1 MTPRKLWP
9 LLWMFFVSTVVM
21 ASNGRQFLHNPSF
34 APLTSYERQ
43 LWRAPVHNSEFADV
57 PHTSTTSARSR
68 CEKTHPPE
76 ALTTPN
82 PVLGG
87 SDPSAKVKVSFIVGA
102 DGRVHSPF
110 ILESAGTAEDQAILD
125 TVRSWRYRPAM
136 CNGVP
141 TETEGRIE
149 FSSR

>member
-9 LLWMFFVSTVVM
+9 LLWAFIVPTIVM
-21 ASNGRQFLHNPSF
+21 ASNGRQSLHNPSF
-34 APLTSYERQ
+34 EPLASYERQ
-43 LWRAPVHNSEFADV
+43 LWRAPIHNSEFADV
-57 PHTSTTSARSR
+57 PHTSARTR
-68 CEKTHPPE
+68 CERTYPPE

-82 PVLGG
+82 PVLYPT
-87 SDPSAKVKVSFIVGA
+87 DPSIRVKVSFIVGA

-110 ILESAGTAEDQAILD
+110 ILESAGTAEDQAILE

>member
-1 MTPRKLWP
+1 MTSRNLWP
-9 LLWMFFVSTVVM
+9 IVLTMLFSIGAA
-21 ASNGRQFLHNPSF
+21 ASSRP
-34 APLTSYERQ
+34 APLSVSAFEPLSIHERQ

-57 PHTSTTSARSR
+57 PHTTARSR
-68 CEKTHPPE
+68 CEKTYPPE

-82 PVLGG
+82 PVFGNA
-87 SDPSAKVKVSFIVGA
+87 DPSIKVKVSFIVGA

-110 ILESAGTAEDQAILD
+110 ILESAGTAEDHAILE

>member
-1 MTPRKLWP
+1 MSSRKLWP
-9 LLWMFFVSTVVM
+9 VVLMFLLANSSLALTVRQTFRVST
-21 ASNGRQFLHNPSF
+21 SI
-34 APLTSYERQ
+34 PLTARARQ
-43 LWRAPVHNSEFADV
+43 LWKAPIHNSEFADV
-57 PHTSTTSARSR
+57 PHTSARSR
-68 CEKTHPPE
+68 CERTHPPE

-82 PVLGG
+82 PILGP
-87 SDPSAKVKVSFIVGA
+87 SDPSVKVRVSFIVGA

-110 ILESAGTAEDQAILD
+110 ILESAGSAEDHTILE

-141 TETEGRIE
+141 TETEGKIE

>member
-1 MTPRKLWP
+1 MTPRKFWP
-9 LLWMFFVSTVVM
+9 LLWTLIIPTVVM
-21 ASNGRQFLHNPSF
+21 ASNGSQTLHPASF
-34 APLTSYERQ
+34 EPLAVHDRQ
-43 LWRAPVHNSEFADV
+43 LWRAPIHNSEFTDV
-57 PHTSTTSARSR
+57 PHTTTRSR
-68 CEKTHPPE
+68 CEQTHPPE

-82 PVLGG
+82 PVLRRP
-87 SDPSAKVKVSFIVGA
+87 DPSIKVKVSFIVGA

-110 ILESAGTAEDQAILD
+110 ILESAGTAEDQAILE

-141 TETEGRIE
+141 TETEARIE

>member
-1 MTPRKLWP
+1 MISCKFWP
-9 LLWMFFVSTVVM
+9 LLWTLLLPSCAL
-21 ASNGRQFLHNPSF
+21 ASSSRPPLSY
-34 APLTSYERQ
+34 ATLEPLTVQERQ
-43 LWRAPVHNSEFADV
+43 LRHAPVHNSEFADV
-57 PHTSTTSARSR
+57 PHTAARTR

-82 PVLGG
+82 PVFG
-87 SDPSAKVKVSFIVGA
+87 STDPSIKIKVSFIVGA

-110 ILESAGTAEDQAILD
+110 ILESAGTAEDHAILE
-125 TVRSWRYRPAM
+125 TVRSWRYRPAL

-141 TETEGRIE
+141 TETEGKIE

>member
-1 MTPRKLWP
+1 MIPRKLWP
-9 LLWMFFVSTVVM
+9 WLWTWVVSGLVM
-21 ASNGRQFLHNPSF
+21 ASNARQPLHGPSHK
-34 APLTSYERQ
+34 PLASYERQ
-43 LWRAPVHNSEFADV
+43 LWHAPIHNSEFAEV
-57 PHTSTTSARSR
+57 PHTSARSG
-68 CEKTHPPE
+68 CERTHPPE

-82 PVLGG
+82 PVLRG
-87 SDPSAKVKVSFIVGA
+87 SDPSVKVKVSFIVGA

-110 ILESAGTAEDQAILD
+110 ILESAGTSEDQAILE

>member
-1 MTPRKLWP
+1 MIPRKIWP
-9 LLWMFFVSTVVM
+9 LLWTFVVPTIVM
-21 ASNGRQFLHNPSF
+21 ASNGRQTLQPASF
-34 APLTSYERQ
+34 EPLAVHEQQ
-43 LWRAPVHNSEFADV
+43 LWRAPIHNSEFADV
-57 PHTSTTSARSR
+57 PHTTSRSR
-68 CEKTHPPE
+68 CEQTHPPE

-82 PVLGG
+82 PVLRR
-87 SDPSAKVKVSFIVGA
+87 SDPSIKIKVSFIVGA

-125 TVRSWRYRPAM
+125 TVRSWRYRPDM

>member
-9 LLWMFFVSTVVM
+9 LLWTLVVPTALM
-21 ASNGRQFLHNPSF
+21 ASNGRPTLQTGSF
-34 APLTSYERQ
+34 EPLAVHERE
-43 LWRAPVHNSEFADV
+43 LWRAPIHNSEFADV
-57 PHTSTTSARSR
+57 PHTTVRSR
-68 CEKTHPPE
+68 CEQTHPPE

-82 PVLGG
+82 PVLRR
-87 SDPSAKVKVSFIVGA
+87 SDPSIKVKVSFIVGA

-110 ILESAGTAEDQAILD
+110 ILESAGTAEDQAILE